1 MVHKARWP
9 ILLVFVVALVAVLSA
24 CGQKAAEVKAVKVD
38 NLHIGTHVLLHP
50 GKEMKVDNTHIGT
63 HVLLHP
69 GELFG
74 VTLKGATWTFNPVSD
89 PSVLAE
95 VPSQAGT
102 SHPTVNCAP
111 ELGCGVTD
119 AWYRALAP
127 GTAIVSATQVSCI
140 GKPTCVADQGVY
152 RLTVVVVT

>member
-1 MVHKARWP
+1 MVHKARWR

-38 NLHIGTHVLLHP
+38 H
-50 GKEMKVDNTHIGT
+50 THIGT

-69 GELFG
+69 GEVFG

-95 VPSQAGT
+95 VHSQAGT
-102 SHPTVNCAP
+102 SHPTVDCAP
-111 ELGCGVTD
+111 ELGCGVTN

-127 GTAIVSATQVSCI
+127 GAAVVSATQVSCV
-140 GKPTCVADQGVY
+140 GKPTCLADQGVY

>member
-1 MVHKARWP
+1 LSWLMVRKARWP
-9 ILLVFVVALVAVLSA
+9 ILPVFVVALVAVLSA
-24 CGQKAAEVKAVKVD
+24 CGQKAAEVKKVKVD
-38 NLHIGTHVLLHP
+38 NTSIGTR
-50 GKEMKVDNTHIGT
+50 
-63 HVLLHP
+63 VLLHP
-69 GELFG
+69 GEVFG

-89 PSVLAE
+89 PSVLAD

-111 ELGCGVTD
+111 ELGCGVIN

-127 GTAIVSATQVSCI
+127 GTAVISATQVSCI

-152 RLTVVVVT
+152 RLTVVVVA